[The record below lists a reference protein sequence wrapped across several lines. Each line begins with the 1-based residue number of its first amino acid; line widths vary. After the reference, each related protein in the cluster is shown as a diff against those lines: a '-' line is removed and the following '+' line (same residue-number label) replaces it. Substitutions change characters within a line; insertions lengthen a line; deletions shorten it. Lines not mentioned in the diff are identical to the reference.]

1 MYLDIP
7 FFFEEGRGVNPCP
20 EGLSTFTKRPRLVIR
35 CSMVPDCRAKAN
47 RRAALHKGAFHH
59 QLVMENH
66 SKFIEERTKSFKSKC
81 FELLAFLDKALF
93 KEREHKTG
101 VQSYLEFSVVY
112 A

>member
-1 MYLDIP
+1 
-7 FFFEEGRGVNPCP
+7 
-20 EGLSTFTKRPRLVIR
+20 
-35 CSMVPDCRAKAN
+35 MVPDCRAKAN

-93 KEREHKTG
+93 KKKNIRPG
-101 VQSYLEFSVVY
+101 LNLIWNVQLPTLQLFLTYIYILQLGKYDKE
-112 A
+112 AIL